1 MSKAH
6 LSNDTLESADDRQE
20 SWSALFDSE
29 QDAIEQADLDAQ
41 LEDAEQSERW
51 YRYGVIRSAMKGE
64 LNHNGPLDISAAV
77 AAEIDAMPAASNE
90 VKSDN
95 LVQAHTS
102 SRSAAARK
110 AAMRW
115 FNPVAKVAVAAGVA
129 AVALVTVQT
138 YQTPGDASGVD
149 QPSILTNPLGAREP
163 VSFSPNSTPAT
174 ATHQAVE
181 QSMRRQA
188 QSYMI
193 DHQQQIM
200 MLGGE
205 AVNDENDTEDAEKVS
220 QQDPQSPQ

>member
-6 LSNDTLESADDRQE
+6 LSNDKSESANDRQE

-29 QDAIEQADLDAQ
+29 LDAIEQADFDAQ
-41 LEDAEQSERW
+41 LEDAEQSDRW
-51 YRYGVIRSAMKGE
+51 YRYSVIKSAMKGE

-77 AAEIDAMPAASNE
+77 AAEIDAMPATSNE
-90 VKSDN
+90 VDSDN
-95 LVQAHTS
+95 VVQAHGS

-129 AVALVTVQT
+129 AVALITVQT
-138 YQTPGDASGVD
+138 YQTPTDASGVE
-149 QPSILTNPLGAREP
+149 QPSILTNPLGARQP
-163 VSFSPNSTPAT
+163 VSFSPNSTPSAST
-174 ATHQAVE
+174 TQQALE

-193 DHQQQIM
+193 DHQQQLM
-200 MLGGE
+200 MLSTE
-205 AVNDENDTEDAEKVS
+205 AANSEEQAEAGK
-220 QQDPQSPQ
+220 QQDPQSP

>member
-6 LSNDTLESADDRQE
+6 LSNDTLESANDRQA

-29 QDAIEQADLDAQ
+29 QETIEQADFDAQ

-90 VKSDN
+90 VNSDN
-95 LVQAHTS
+95 VVQAHTS

-138 YQTPGDASGVD
+138 YQTPQDASGVE

-163 VSFSPNSTPAT
+163 VSFSPNSTPSVAT
-174 ATHQAVE
+174 QQGLD
-181 QSMRRQA
+181 QSMRRQV

-193 DHQQQIM
+193 DHQQQLM
-200 MLGGE
+200 MLSGE
-205 AVNDENDTEDAEKVS
+205 TANQNDDAEDS
-220 QQDPQSPQ
+220 NQQEPQSSQ

>member
-6 LSNDTLESADDRQE
+6 LSNDNSESAMDRHE
-20 SWSALFDSE
+20 SWSSLFDSE
-29 QDAIEQADLDAQ
+29 LDVLDRADFDAQ
-41 LEDAEQSERW
+41 LEDAEQSDRW

-77 AAEIDAMPAASNE
+77 AAEVDAMPSANNA
-90 VKSDN
+90 VDSDN
-95 LVQAHTS
+95 VVQAHTS

-110 AAMRW
+110 AALRW
-115 FNPVAKVAVAAGVA
+115 FNPLAKVAVAAGVA

-138 YQTPGDASGVD
+138 YQTPMDASGVE
-149 QPSILTNPLGAREP
+149 QPSILTNPMGAREP
-163 VSFSPNSTPAT
+163 VSFSPNAAPSAS
-174 ATHQAVE
+174 AQKAIE

-193 DHQQQIM
+193 DHQQQLM
-200 MLGGE
+200 MLSSE
-205 AVNDENDTEDAEKVS
+205 AANNEETTETNN

>member
-6 LSNDTLESADDRQE
+6 LSNDNSESAMDRHE
-20 SWSALFDSE
+20 SWSSLFDSE
-29 QDAIEQADLDAQ
+29 LDVLDQADFDAQ
-41 LEDAEQSERW
+41 LEDAEQSDRW

-77 AAEIDAMPAASNE
+77 AAEVDAMPSANNA
-90 VKSDN
+90 VDSDN
-95 LVQAHTS
+95 VVQAHTW

-110 AAMRW
+110 AALRW
-115 FNPVAKVAVAAGVA
+115 FNPLAKVAVAAGVA

-138 YQTPGDASGVD
+138 YQTPMDASGVE
-149 QPSILTNPLGAREP
+149 QPSILTNPMGAREP
-163 VSFSPNSTPAT
+163 VSFSPNAAPSAS
-174 ATHQAVE
+174 AQKAIE

-193 DHQQQIM
+193 DHQQQLM
-200 MLGGE
+200 MLSSE
-205 AVNDENDTEDAEKVS
+205 AANNEETTETNN